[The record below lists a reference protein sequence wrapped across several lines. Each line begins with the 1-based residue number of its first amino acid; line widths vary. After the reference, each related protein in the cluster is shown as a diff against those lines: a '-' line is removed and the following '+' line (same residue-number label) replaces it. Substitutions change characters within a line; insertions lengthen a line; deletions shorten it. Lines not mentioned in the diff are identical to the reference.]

1 MRRPFA
7 FLAVLALAACAS
19 APAPPPA
26 AYGTSPAAGPSV
38 TAIAPD
44 DVQAAAFARA
54 FLDAIQ
60 PRSISLRRELCG
72 FFYVAPDGRIA
83 ATAPRAGSFAG
94 CDMDVPGAD
103 SGVFASYHTHSAF
116 APGYDNEVPSAQD
129 LASDFQ
135 LGLDGYVSTPG
146 GRLWHVD
153 YGTRRVRQVC
163 GPGCVF
169 MDPGFRPVDE
179 AGIRAS
185 YSIED
190 LARRMAAY

>member
-1 MRRPFA
+1 MRRPIA
-7 FLAVLALAACAS
+7 FLALLVLTACAM
-19 APAPPPA
+19 PAQRPA
-26 AYGTSPAAGPSV
+26 SYGTSPAVPLAASEIPQD
-38 TAIAPD
+38 A
-44 DVQAAAFARA
+44 QAAAFART

-60 PRSISLRRELCG
+60 PRSIALRRELCG
-72 FFYVAPDGRIA
+72 FFYVDPDGELA
-83 ATAPRAGSFAG
+83 ATTPRVGSFSG
-94 CDMDVPGAD
+94 CDMEVPEAG

-116 APGYDNEVPSAQD
+116 AAGYDNEVPSAQD

-163 GPGCVF
+163 GLGCVF

-179 AGIRAS
+179 AGIRTS

-190 LARRMAAY
+190 LTRRMAAY